1 MADPWSDLMTFLQA
15 PYQRRLDAGQVVTP
29 GPVDWGGLRNGIQ
42 APYLSKSQDVDPM
55 WAEQGKT
62 GAAVQPINMRGSNIV
77 PRMAVLKTPP
87 SNMRGDDRSIRM
99 AALQPPKVNGNG
111 LVAGLNTSRLP
122 ATNVR
127 LGYGPETDS
136 GVPALTAINGATKPA
151 FGSGPFTQPYTAK
164 FRPASLLPQTHNDIQ
179 LQFEPGDVS
188 GQRFADSE
196 GRTFRTPSGKVYSPS
211 GGAGAAP
218 VLGGSPQDM
227 RGREPA
233 RPGGMLGGSL
243 LSFLTPKAVAP
254 RTSAGVP
261 IAAASGVRGPGNAI
275 YASGGRSYGSDPG
288 QVTIGLK
295 PGERT
300 YDPVS
305 NSWGL
310 KTR

>member
-1 MADPWSDLMTFLQA
+1 MANPWDEFYRSVGIGGPSIPPNYNTPTDIGALYSGILPAPSSGLTTRSVNTVPIPNPVSYTLSGQA
-15 PYQRRLDAGQVVTP
+15 GIGPGGSARGSVSYMPPVMPNQPNGSIVANKVQDRLTPNQFGYGTGYTSGLTPAQTAIAQATQTP
-29 GPVDWGGLRNGIQ
+29 GLPGWGASR
-42 APYLSKSQDVDPM
+42 
-55 WAEQGKT
+55 
-62 GAAVQPINMRGSNIV
+62 
-77 PRMAVLKTPP
+77 P
-87 SNMRGDDRSIRM
+87 SF
-99 AALQPPKVNGNG
+99 P
-111 LVAGLNTSRLP
+111 
-122 ATNVR
+122 
-127 LGYGPETDS
+127 S
-136 GVPALTAINGATKPA
+136 G
-151 FGSGPFTQPYTAK
+151 GSGK
-164 FRPASLLPQTHNDIQ
+164 DIQ